1 MRHKIIAEISRWVE
15 EEYRLGSTVGQK
27 WRGTRRYCKPR
38 NFLFQFAINKSTTP
52 SLTGVPPVTA
62 LSKVRRRRKKTRKGR
77 ATGEGGR
84 RERWCNSVELK
95 ELKDASLFVSADSL
109 PRLLYAEKGETREKK
124 KDVGKFAPFLL
135 RSRFSRAASS
145 PSPPL
150 LLGLLFKERT
160 FALTVRNGCDY

>member
-1 MRHKIIAEISRWVE
+1 MRRKIIAEISRWVE

-77 ATGEGGR
+77 ATGEGER
-84 RERWCNSVELK
+84 RERWVQLGRIK
-95 ELKDASLFVSADSL
+95 GIKG
-109 PRLLYAEKGETREKK
+109 RLVIRICRFPTSTPIRGKRRDEGEKK
-124 KDVGKFAPFLL
+124 GCWKVCSFP
-135 RSRFSRAASS
+135 AAI
-145 PSPPL
+145 
-150 LLGLLFKERT
+150 
-160 FALTVRNGCDY
+160 